1 MFTKIIKTLNGLIER
16 FTPRQLLLGAAAL
29 GLLVVLMVYSTLNH
43 MEKSLKAEQ
52 PKPIKMTKAVVAKVD
67 IPRGVVIQK
76 NMLSVKEFVVGSLP
90 EGSKS
95 DVEEFIN
102 LPTKLEIFAGDVL
115 TTEKVFTDNRQAGFV
130 GMIPDNCRAV
140 SIPVDNVSAIAG
152 LIKAGDYV
160 DLILILSAEGG
171 MKSTVLLQ
179 NVLLLSINQNADRQ
193 IQSPKKSKAPAAEQ
207 PADKQQTDA
216 LEKNLEGVTPTEKT
230 ESQSEPTVRQPVAQN
245 VGMVTLALKP
255 DDITRVTAATVIGR
269 IYLALRPLKP
279 SSDSM
284 FITKT
289 DYYSATD
296 SEEPPQ
302 PVRSTPPPQPLP
314 VIPPAPLPK
323 TPQPNLPVI
332 PNNGIPPTSTPQA
345 GGFEIIQWGK

>member
-52 PKPIKMTKAVVAKVD
+52 PKPIQMTKAVVAKVD

-76 NMLSVKEFVVGSLP
+76 DMLSVKDFVVGSLP
-90 EGSKS
+90 AGTKT

-102 LPTKLEIFAGDVL
+102 LPTRLEIFAGDVL

-140 SIPVDNVSAIAG
+140 AIPVNNVSAIAG

-160 DLILILSAEGG
+160 DLILILNSDGG
-171 MKSTVLLQ
+171 TKSTVLLQ
-179 NVLLLSINQNADRQ
+179 NILLLSINQNADRQ
-193 IQSPKKSKAPAAEQ
+193 IQSPKKSKATANQQ
-207 PADKQQTDA
+207 PEDNQQADA
-216 LEKNLEGVTPTEKT
+216 LEKNVEEVVPTEKT
-230 ESQSEPTVRQPVAQN
+230 DSQSETTTVRSSPESS

-255 DDITRVTAATVIGR
+255 DDITRVTAATAIGR

-279 SSDSM
+279 TGDSM

-296 SEEPPQ
+296 SEEPP
-302 PVRSTPPPQPLP
+302 VRSTPPPQPLP
-314 VIPPAPLPK
+314 VIPPAPLPN

-332 PNNGIPPTSTPQA
+332 PNNGIPPTSTPQT